1 MNPVLKG
8 SAGGQAVE
16 GKNMIFLRK
25 KFIQCLQWKMNAYFI
40 EQVHIDIK

>member
-16 GKNMIFLRK
+16 GKNMIFFFRE
-25 KFIQCLQWKMNAYFI
+25 KMHSVFAVEDECIFY
-40 EQVHIDIK
+40 